1 MKTNRRSSICGKY
14 RQKNDKGQIETGKK
28 LTGCGPIIF
37 PTADILHEV
46 LFGAQGK
53 EKNKH

>member
-1 MKTNRRSSICGKY
+1 MFNRY
-14 RQKNDKGQIETGKK
+14 RQKKGKRQIEAGTRS
-28 LTGCGPIIF
+28 TESGPDIF

>member
-1 MKTNRRSSICGKY
+1 MKTNRRSSMFNRY
-14 RQKNDKGQIETGKK
+14 RQKKGKRQIEAGTRS
-28 LTGCGPIIF
+28 TESGPDIF

-46 LFGAQGK
+46 LFGKQGK

>member
-14 RQKNDKGQIETGKK
+14 RQKNDKGQIETGKR
-28 LTGCGPIIF
+28 LTGRGPIIF